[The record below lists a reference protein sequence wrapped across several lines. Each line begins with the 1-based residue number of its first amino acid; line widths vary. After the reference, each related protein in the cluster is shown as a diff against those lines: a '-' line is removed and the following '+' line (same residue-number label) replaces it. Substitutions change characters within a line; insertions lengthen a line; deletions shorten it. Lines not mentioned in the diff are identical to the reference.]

1 MTAPV
6 SMAERIVFALN
17 ERIKNRNLFPVP
29 RWNQVNMVIEDN
41 SIILFALIFFMRFF
55 KFVFFRKILNEFIK
69 FGIVFF

>member
-6 SMAERIVFALN
+6 SMAEGTVFALN
-17 ERIKNRNLFPVP
+17 ERIKNRNLVPVP

-41 SIILFALIFFMRFF
+41 SIILFALIFCMRFF

>member
-6 SMAERIVFALN
+6 SMAAEVFFALN
-17 ERIKNRNLFPVP
+17 ECIKNRNLFPVP

-41 SIILFALIFFMRFF
+41 SIILFALIFCMRFF

>member
-29 RWNQVNMVIEDN
+29 RWNQVNIVIEDN
-41 SIILFALIFFMRFF
+41 SIILFALIFCMRFF
-55 KFVFFRKILNEFIK
+55 QVCIFPENPE
-69 FGIVFF
+69 